1 MANYESDTEQ
11 TFYSRYVCMAASL
24 AIEGSAAMGM
34 ATCSRP
40 LHTGADHAEDTR
52 TAAEIM
58 GEAPDAVAILPRL
71 RMHVACGFNRTAPQV
86 PQHRCP

>member
-1 MANYESDTEQ
+1 MANYVSVTEQ
-11 TFYSRYVCMAASL
+11 TRYSRYVCMRGRWPLKGRQRWGWRL
-24 AIEGSAAMGM
+24 APA
-34 ATCSRP
+34 RYP
-40 LHTGADHAEDTR
+40 GADHAEDTR

-71 RMHVACGFNRTAPQV
+71 RMHVACGFNRTTPQV